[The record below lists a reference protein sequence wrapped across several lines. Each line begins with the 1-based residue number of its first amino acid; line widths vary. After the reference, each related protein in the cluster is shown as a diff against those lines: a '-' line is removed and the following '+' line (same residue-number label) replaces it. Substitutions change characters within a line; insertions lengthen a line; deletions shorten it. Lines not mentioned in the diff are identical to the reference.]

1 LDNVSIMPTRQK
13 KSPPDARKFIR
24 ANTKLASPPLLPELK
39 IHLGED
45 IDNFWVKSK
54 EEVGE
59 ISPWLPYWAFTWN
72 GGKAVA
78 RYVLDHPELVKGKH
92 VLDIASG
99 SGIVAIAAAKAG
111 AASVTGNDL
120 DQLAVAAIAM
130 NAEANKVKVKVVPR
144 DVMGRAAPPPRKAY
158 DVVLAGDVFYV
169 QAIARKARPFLE
181 RHAKAGALVLIGDPG
196 NTYIE
201 HERLKRCA
209 EYRFP
214 HNGDLYQYRV
224 RKTVVWELTPK
235 QPRA

>member
-1 LDNVSIMPTRQK
+1 MSALPSRSDRDRKTPAEVLDNVPIMPARQNK
-13 KSPPDARKFIR
+13 PPPDARKFIR
-24 ANTKLASPPLLPELK
+24 DKPNLAPPPLLPELK

-120 DQLAVAAIAM
+120 D
-130 NAEANKVKVKVVPR
+130 
-144 DVMGRAAPPPRKAY
+144 
-158 DVVLAGDVFYV
+158 
-169 QAIARKARPFLE
+169 
-181 RHAKAGALVLIGDPG
+181 
-196 NTYIE
+196 
-201 HERLKRCA
+201 
-209 EYRFP
+209 
-214 HNGDLYQYRV
+214 
-224 RKTVVWELTPK
+224 
-235 QPRA
+235 